1 MVFDFAAQPP
11 EVISAKLYSGPGTG
25 SLQSAASAWDGLA
38 GELQSTAANYQ
49 SVISGLVSGDW
60 TGPSSEAAAAAAA
73 PYVSWLSTTAAQA
86 EQTATQARAAASS
99 YETALAA
106 AVPPAEIAAN
116 RTQLLSL
123 LQTNILGQNNASI
136 AALEAEYAQFWAQ
149 DVAAITG
156 YAGSSQAA
164 TTGLGSFT
172 EAPQTTNGNGQATQ
186 AAAAASTTGQA
197 ATTAATGPAETI
209 IEQIEADASNFLTQ
223 VSAVNA
229 DYTKFFTSFL
239 GQFPGG
245 STLATTWT
253 NMYSFISGAGSQ
265 ATWTNVINSTQSLG
279 ISQWK
284 NFSIYQPWSHGIGLG
299 SLNGGLSS
307 PGHAAA
313 GLGARAAAATV
324 GSAQTIGK
332 LSVPPSW
339 ASATPAVRLAAT
351 AAPLPDGTFA
361 ATAAPATEIPMNL
374 LNQSTLGSL
383 AGGALGSPASRVVS
397 STGVRAKVVPS
408 GERSK
413 GPVKLDKVI
422 AQLQEAPDSVQHWS
436 VDEAGLDE
444 LVARLSTKP
453 GIHAVH
459 LTDEKAAAAAA
470 KLATETG

>member
-11 EVISAKLYSGPGTG
+11 EVISAKIYSGPGTE
-25 SLQSAASAWDGLA
+25 SLQAAASAWDGLSN
-38 GELQSTAANYQ
+38 ELQSTAANYQ

-73 PYVSWLSTTAAQA
+73 PYISWLSTTAAQA
-86 EQTATQARAAASS
+86 EQTGSQARAAASA

-106 AVPPAEIAAN
+106 TVPPAEIAVN

-123 LQTNILGQNNASI
+123 SQGNILGQNNAAI

-156 YAGSSQAA
+156 YSGSSQAA

-172 EAPQTTNGNGQATQ
+172 EAPQTTNDNGQTAQ
-186 AAAAASTTGQA
+186 AAAASSA
-197 ATTAATGPAETI
+197 ATTTPSSLETLVD
-209 IEQIEADASNFLTQ
+209 QIETDLNSFSKDLTGLD
-223 VSAVNA
+223 S
-229 DYTKFFTSFL
+229 DYTNFFTNAFGTL
-239 GQFPGG
+239 PGG
-245 STLATTWT
+245 SNISALYQSFYTLAS
-253 NMYSFISGAGSQ
+253 NAGSN
-265 ATWTNVINSTQSLG
+265 ATYTNVVNSTTSLG

-284 NFSIYQPWSHGIGLG
+284 NFFIYQPWSHGIGLG

-313 GLGARAAAATV
+313 GLGARAASAAV
-324 GSAQTIGK
+324 GSAHTIGK

-339 ASATPAVRLAAT
+339 AGATPAVRLAAT
-351 AAPLPDGTFA
+351 SLQDGAFA
-361 ATAAPATEIPMNL
+361 ATAAPTTDIPLSL
-374 LNQSTLGSL
+374 LNQSTMGSL
-383 AGGALGSPASRVVS
+383 TGGALGSPASRVVS
-397 STGVRAKVVPS
+397 STGVRPKVVPA

-413 GPVKLDKVI
+413 GPVKLDQVI
-422 AQLQEAPDSVQHWS
+422 AKLQEAPDEVQHWS

-444 LVARLSTKP
+444 LVARLSAKP

-459 LTDEKAAAAAA
+459 LTDDKASAAAT

>member
-25 SLQSAASAWDGLA
+25 SLQTAASAWDGLA
-38 GELQSTAANYQ
+38 SELQSTAGNYQ
-49 SVISGLVSGDW
+49 SIIAGLVGGDW

-86 EQTATQARAAASS
+86 EQTASQARAAASA
-99 YETALAA
+99 YETALAS
-106 AVPPAEIAAN
+106 AVPPAAIAAN

-164 TTGLGSFT
+164 TTGLGTFT
-172 EAPQTTNGNGQATQ
+172 EAPQTTNDTGQSTQ
-186 AAAAASTTGQA
+186 AAAAATTGAQSA
-197 ATTAATGPAETI
+197 ATAATSPLESI
-209 IEQIEADASNFLTQ
+209 IEQIETDASNFLTQ
-223 VSAVNA
+223 VTAFNA
-229 DYTKFFTSFL
+229 DYTKLVTSFL

-265 ATWTNVINSTQSLG
+265 ATWTNVVNSTTGLG

-284 NFSIYQPWSHGIGLG
+284 NFFIYQPWSHGVGLG
-299 SLNGGLSS
+299 SLGAGLSS
-307 PGHAAA
+307 PGHLG
-313 GLGARAAAATV
+313 GLGIAPKAAAAAL
-324 GSAQTIGK
+324 GGAHTIGK

-339 ASATPAVRLAAT
+339 AGATPAIRLAAT
-351 AAPLPDGTFA
+351 SLPDGAFA
-361 ATAAPATEIPMNL
+361 ATAAPTMELPLSA
-374 LNQSTLGSL
+374 LNQASLGSL

-397 STGVRAKVVPS
+397 STGVRAKVTAPA
-408 GERSK
+408 RSK
-413 GPVKLDKVI
+413 GPIPLDKVI
-422 AQLQEAPDSVQHWS
+422 AKLQESPDDVQHWN
-436 VDEAGLDE
+436 VDEAGLDD
-444 LVARLSTKP
+444 LVAKLSTKP

-459 LTDEKAAAAAA
+459 LTDGKATAAVVKA
-470 KLATETG
+470 ATETG

>member
-11 EVISAKLYSGPGTG
+11 EVISAKIYSGPGTG
-25 SLQSAASAWDGLA
+25 SLQTAATAWQGLA
-38 GELQSTAANYQ
+38 GDLQSTAANYQ
-49 SVISGLVSGDW
+49 SVISGLVSGEW

-86 EQTATQARAAASS
+86 EQTAGQAQAAASA

-136 AALEAEYAQFWAQ
+136 AALEAAYAQFWAQ
-149 DVAAITG
+149 DVAALTG

-172 EAPQTTNGNGQATQ
+172 EAPQMTNDSGQTT
-186 AAAAASTTGQA
+186 QA
-197 ATTAATGPAETI
+197 ATTAQAAATTSTSSLETI
-209 IEQIEADASNFLTQ
+209 LEQIEADATNFLNQ
-223 VSAVNA
+223 VTAVNA
-229 DYTKFFTSFL
+229 DYTKFFNTAL
-239 GQFPGG
+239 GSIPGG

-279 ISQWK
+279 IGQWK
-284 NFSIYQPWSHGIGLG
+284 NFFVYQPWSHGIGLG

-307 PGHAAA
+307 PGHLTP
-313 GLGARAAAATV
+313 GLGARAASAAL

-351 AAPLPDGTFA
+351 SLPEGAFA
-361 ATAAPATEIPMNL
+361 ATAAPTMELPLSA
-374 LNQSTLGSL
+374 LNQASLGSL
-383 AGGALGSPASRVVS
+383 TGGALGSPASRVVS
-397 STGVRAKVVPS
+397 STGVRAKVTAPA
-408 GERSK
+408 RTK
-413 GPVKLDKVI
+413 GPIPLDKVI
-422 AQLQEAPDSVQHWS
+422 AQLQEQPEQVQHWN
-436 VDEAGLDE
+436 VGEAGLDD
-444 LVARLSTKP
+444 LVAKLSTKP

-459 LTDEKAAAAAA
+459 LTDGKATAAVA
-470 KLATETG
+470 KAATETG

>member
-11 EVISAKLYSGPGTG
+11 ELISAKIYSGPGAE
-25 SLQSAASAWDGLA
+25 SLTAAAAAWDALSS
-38 GELQSTAANYQ
+38 ELQSTATQFQ
-49 SVISGLVSGDW
+49 STIASLVGGDW

-73 PYVSWLSTTAAQA
+73 PYLSWLSTTAGQA
-86 EQTATQARAAASS
+86 EQTAGQARAAASA

-106 AVPPAEIAAN
+106 TVPPAEIAAN

-123 LQTNILGQNNASI
+123 LQANIFGQYNAAI

-149 DVAAITG
+149 DVAALTG

-172 EAPQTTNGNGQATQ
+172 EAPQTTNSSGQATQ
-186 AAAAASTTGQA
+186 AAA
-197 ATTAATGPAETI
+197 TTAASAAAAPTDLESILEQAEAT
-209 IEQIEADASNFLTQ
+209 ASNFLNQ
-223 VSAVNA
+223 VTTLNG
-229 DYTKFFTSFL
+229 DFTKFFTNTL
-239 GQFPGG
+239 GTVPGG

-253 NMYSFISGAGSQ
+253 NLYSFISGAGSQ
-265 ATWTNVINSTQSLG
+265 ATWTNVVNSTTGMG

-284 NFSIYQPWSHGIGLG
+284 NFFIYQPWSHGVGLG

-307 PGHAAA
+307 PGHAA
-313 GLGARAAAATV
+313 GLGARAATAAL
-324 GSAQTIGK
+324 GSAQTVGK

-339 ASATPAVRLAAT
+339 AGATPAIRLAAT
-351 AAPLPDGTFA
+351 SLPEGTFA
-361 ATAAPATEIPMNL
+361 ATAAPATAIPLSL
-374 LNQSTLGSL
+374 LNQSTMGSL
-383 AGGALGSPASRVVS
+383 TGGALGSPAARVVS
-397 STGVRAKVVPS
+397 STGVRPKVVPA
-408 GERSK
+408 GERNK

-422 AQLQEAPDSVQHWS
+422 AQLQEAPDQVQHWS
-436 VDEAGLDE
+436 VAEAGLDE

>member
-11 EVISAKLYSGPGTG
+11 EVISAKIYSGPGTG
-25 SLQSAASAWDGLA
+25 SLQSAATAWEGLS
-38 GELQSTAANYQ
+38 GELQSTASNYQ

-86 EQTATQARAAASS
+86 EQTASQARAAASA

-106 AVPPAEIAAN
+106 TVPPAEIAAN

-136 AALEAEYAQFWAQ
+136 AALEAEYGQFWAQ
-149 DVAAITG
+149 DVAALTS

-172 EAPQTTNGNGQATQ
+172 EAPQTTNDSGQTAQ
-186 AAAAASTTGQA
+186 AAA
-197 ATTAATGPAETI
+197 TAPVSPTETI
-209 IEQIEADASNFLTQ
+209 LEQIEADATNFLNQ
-223 VSAVNA
+223 VTASNA
-229 DYTKFFTSFL
+229 DYTKFFTNAL
-239 GQFPGG
+239 GSIPGG

-253 NMYSFISGAGSQ
+253 NLYSFISGAGSQ
-265 ATWTNVINSTQSLG
+265 ATWTNVINSSSSLG

-284 NFSIYQPWSHGIGLG
+284 NFFIYQPWSHGIGLG
-299 SLNGGLSS
+299 SLGGGLTS

-313 GLGARAAAATV
+313 GLGARAASAAV

-339 ASATPAVRLAAT
+339 AGATPAVRLAST
-351 AAPLPDGTFA
+351 ALPTTSL
-361 ATAAPATEIPMNL
+361 TAAPATDIPMGL
-374 LNQSTLGSL
+374 LNQGTLGSL
-383 AGGALGSPASRVVS
+383 TGGALGSPAARVVS
-397 STGVRAKVVPS
+397 STGVRARVTPP
-408 GERSK
+408 GERTK

-422 AQLQEAPDSVQHWS
+422 AQLQQQPDQVQHWN
-436 VDEAGLDE
+436 VDEAGLDD

-459 LTDEKAAAAAA
+459 VSADEAATPTAA
-470 KLATETG
+470 KPKSVLG

>member
-38 GELQSTAANYQ
+38 SELQSTAANYQ
-49 SVISGLVSGDW
+49 SIISGLVAGDW

-86 EQTATQARAAASS
+86 EQTASQARAAASA
-99 YETALAA
+99 YETALAS
-106 AVPPAEIAAN
+106 AVSPAEIAAN

-136 AALEAEYAQFWAQ
+136 AALEAEYVQFWAQ

-156 YAGSSQAA
+156 YSGSSQAA
-164 TTGLGSFT
+164 TTGLGSFS
-172 EAPQTTNGNGQATQ
+172 EAPQTTNDNGQATQ
-186 AAAAASTTGQA
+186 AAAAASTGAQSAATA
-197 ATTAATGPAETI
+197 ATTPFESI
-209 IEQIEADASNFLTQ
+209 LEQIETDASNFLTQ

-229 DYTKFFTSFL
+229 DYTKFFTNFL
-239 GQFPGG
+239 GQIPGG

-265 ATWTNVINSTQSLG
+265 ATWTNVVNSTTGMG

-284 NFSIYQPWSHGIGLG
+284 NFFIYQPWSHGIGLG

-307 PGHAAA
+307 PGHAL
-313 GLGARAAAATV
+313 GLGARAASAAV
-324 GSAQTIGK
+324 GSAHTIGK

-339 ASATPAVRLAAT
+339 AGATPAIRLAAT
-351 AAPLPDGTFA
+351 ALPDGTFA
-361 ATAAPATEIPMNL
+361 ATAAPATDIPLNL

-383 AGGALGSPASRVVS
+383 AGGALGSPASRVVA
-397 STGVRAKVVPS
+397 STGVRAKVVPA

-413 GPVKLDKVI
+413 GPVKLDQVI
-422 AQLQEAPDSVQHWS
+422 AKLQQAPDEVQHWS

-459 LTDEKAAAAAA
+459 LTDDKAAAAAG